1 MNFKI
6 CIIIIAILLLIIS
19 RKLIIS
25 LIGLFKKTYK
35 DILKKSYSI
44 IGKFIFKAVEIF
56 WIIVLSLVMLIPI
69 FSYYVMNKMYN
80 TSYNEYKDLLEIV
93 LNSNYVI
100 IIGVIIV
107 VYLFRNQIKEKIGQ
121 LKEVNGNG
129 FKFESQ
135 FEKNFKKSKPEEE
148 NYDIILEE
156 SCNDT
161 LEKNNEIY
169 DKIKNEISKEK
180 PLQEYEKSDKNK
192 IYELEEQLKA
202 KDKIIKRNQFIFIRE
217 HVAKTTNRV
226 LIYMYGK
233 YKTANNLFKKDELK
247 NILKNSFENEKI
259 KIDFDLEIRAI
270 IQFLLRNKIIDTEDD
285 KSYCITEYGVEF
297 LDFLF
302 EGRC

>member
-1 MNFKI
+1 MNLKI
-6 CIIIIAILLLIIS
+6 CIIIIAILLIIIS
-19 RKLIIS
+19 RKLILG

-35 DILKKSYSI
+35 DILKKSCSI
-44 IGKFIFKAVEIF
+44 IGKFIFKSVEIF
-56 WIIVLSLVMLIPI
+56 WIIVLSLVMLIPV

-93 LNSNYVI
+93 LKSNYVI
-100 IIGVIIV
+100 IIGIIII
-107 VYLFRNQIKEKIGQ
+107 VYLFRNEIKEKIAQ
-121 LKEVNGNG
+121 LKEFNGNG
-129 FKFESQ
+129 FKFETQ
-135 FEKNFKKSKPEEE
+135 LEKNLKKSKPEEE
-148 NYDIILEE
+148 NCDIILEE
-156 SCNDT
+156 SCDDT

-169 DKIKNEISKEK
+169 DKIKNEISNEK
-180 PLQEYEKSDKNK
+180 TVEEYEKSDKNK

-226 LIYMYGK
+226 LIYMYEK

-259 KIDFDLEIRAI
+259 KFDLDLEIKAI

-285 KSYCITEYGVEF
+285 KNYCITEYGVEF
-297 LDFLF
+297 LEFLF